1 MDDKVIS
8 STKKD
13 NDKKWDLTL
22 RPQSLK
28 EYRGQEQVKANLDI
42 VLRAAKGRREPL
54 DHTLF
59 FGPPGLGKTTLA
71 HIIAKEMGVGIKITS
86 GPIITK
92 AGDLA
97 AIITNLQEGDILF
110 IDEMHR
116 LNKTIEEI
124 LYPAMEDFALDII
137 LGKGPSAQVLRLD
150 LPKFTLIGATTRYSL
165 ISSPL
170 RDRFGITFR
179 LDFYKENELAAI
191 IKRSSDILA
200 IKTNEAAQKE
210 IALRSRATPRIANRI
225 LKRIRDYA
233 QVKGVKEVDLKV
245 VQEALALMNI
255 DQYGLDQ
262 MDRKLL
268 KIIIDNFSGGPV
280 GLNTLA
286 ATLQEEAGT
295 IEEIFEPYLM
305 QLGLLNRTSK
315 GRIATVKT
323 YKYLGLDIPKDN
335 KLF

>member
-1 MDDKVIS
+1 M
-8 STKKD
+8 
-13 NDKKWDLTL
+13 
-22 RPQSLK
+22 
-28 EYRGQEQVKANLDI
+28 
-42 VLRAAKGRREPL
+42 
-54 DHTLF
+54 
-59 FGPPGLGKTTLA
+59 
-71 HIIAKEMGVGIKITS
+71 
-86 GPIITK
+86 
-92 AGDLA
+92 
-97 AIITNLQEGDILF
+97 
-110 IDEMHR
+110 
-116 LNKTIEEI
+116 
-124 LYPAMEDFALDII
+124 
-137 LGKGPSAQVLRLD
+137 
-150 LPKFTLIGATTRYSL
+150 
-165 ISSPL
+165 
-170 RDRFGITFR
+170 
-179 LDFYKENELAAI
+179 
-191 IKRSSDILA
+191 
-200 IKTNEAAQKE
+200 
-210 IALRSRATPRIANRI
+210 
-225 LKRIRDYA
+225 KRIRDYA

>member
-1 MDDKVIS
+1 MAERVIS
-8 STKKD
+8 PPEQEKD
-13 NDKKWDLTL
+13 KSWDLTL
-22 RPQSLK
+22 RPQTIK
-28 EYRGQEQVKANLDI
+28 EYMGQEQVKANLDI
-42 VLRAAKGRREPL
+42 VLRAAKGRNEPL

-150 LPKFTLIGATTRYSL
+150 LPKFTLIGATTRYNL

-179 LDFYKENELAAI
+179 LDFYKENELADI

-210 IALRSRATPRIANRI
+210 IAIRSRATPRIANRI

-233 QVKGVKEVDLKV
+233 QVKGVQEINKQI
-245 VQEALALMNI
+245 VQEALELMNI
-255 DQYGLDQ
+255 DQYGLDEI
-262 MDRKLL
+262 DRKLL
-268 KIIIDNFSGGPV
+268 RLIIDNFAGGPV

-305 QLGLLNRTSK
+305 QLGLLNRTAK
-315 GRIATVKT
+315 GRIATEKT
-323 YKYLGLDIPKDN
+323 YKYLGLDIPENN